1 MTTKTGFYGS
11 DDTSNKFKG
20 QDGIDYFTLVNKKTG
35 EIDVVGNCTSV
46 L

>member
-1 MTTKTGFYGS
+1 MTTKTGIYGR

-20 QDGIDYFTLVNKKTG
+20 QEGIDYFTLVNKKTG
-35 EIDVVGNCTSV
+35 EIE